1 MPLTRKIPKL
11 MTEIVLEMY
20 VQIEEINSMKSL
32 TRIFVALLLAVGIT
46 FGGFQGHAK
55 AATLPINVSIDANQ
69 TIEQIIGLISTSQ
82 DFSLVI
88 ANQTPHTLRRVGSY
102 NKLSNWPVGDVDSL
116 KAVGQDWKENGA
128 GYFTFA
134 SNYAIGDTGRNVQF
148 GASWPPVGRRKI
160 NLCAQNQGGNSPA
173 ESCWDRMSNS
183 DDVNLQNANFSAQAQ
198 LGKKGNTVL
207 WTYLVR

>member
-1 MPLTRKIPKL
+1 
-11 MTEIVLEMY
+11 
-20 VQIEEINSMKSL
+20 MKSL

-55 AATLPINVSIDANQ
+55 AAPLPINVSIDADK

-88 ANQTPHTLRRVGSY
+88 ANQTPHTLRRVGAY

-116 KAVGQDWKENGA
+116 KAVGQDWKENDNGR

-148 GASWPPVGRRKI
+148 GASWPPIGRRKI
-160 NLCAQNQGGNSPA
+160 NLCTRNEAGNSPA
-173 ESCWDRMSNS
+173 ALCLDQMSSADDRNLENS
-183 DDVNLQNANFSAQAQ
+183 KFSAQAR
-198 LGKKGNTVL
+198 LGRKDNTVL
-207 WTYLVR
+207 WTYLVK